1 MPLFGARSPSHLRK
15 IEHLA
20 QISEL
25 YWGLNT
31 LFLYSLSPSIMAVH
45 VDEEDP
51 FLLLSP
57 FGAEGAEIFFGILRQ
72 VFLDFLRKTDD
83 FEY

>member
-1 MPLFGARSPSHLRK
+1 
-15 IEHLA
+15 
-20 QISEL
+20 
-25 YWGLNT
+25 
-31 LFLYSLSPSIMAVH
+31 MAVH

-57 FGAEGAEIFFGILRQ
+57 FGAEGTEIFFGILRQ

>member
-1 MPLFGARSPSHLRK
+1 MLENACFGLE
-15 IEHLA
+15 ILE
-20 QISEL
+20 I
-25 YWGLNT
+25 W
-31 LFLYSLSPSIMAVH
+31 LSPTIFSIMAVH